1 MILADRCNVRLV
13 WFEDVVDHKKR
24 ERILKANPNKS
35 PPMSLPSSPSHPKP
49 KDMAFVFLS
58 HGTTAKPKCFSFTH
72 EQVVS
77 ATMNLIVIIHCG
89 GKMFNGL
96 DILISDLYKSYPL
109 AVMLEYAVYL
119 YGSTVVYTRPTFHE
133 FLEDLLSVRP
143 TIVHIMPSSL
153 ERLYHIVEDRKK
165 SPCAKWALRKTIEK
179 KMLNLNEKRKVDRI
193 CLECMGSL
201 RGGFPN
207 SYKYTKIGL
216 TSGDHVGRSLIGFAR
231 SLFSCYFTHI
241 YGPVE
246 TLGLGA
252 HALPFN
258 HPFNAVVGPPTP
270 STVIKLS
277 PSDQIPDSDAKSENI
292 IIRECY
298 HGRQITRQVSWLAI
312 RSGEMG
318 LVSIKAPFAADSYQ
332 ICVPTAGDP
341 TNPSLKV
348 EKCVGYPF
356 VQTTDI
362 GKWSKSG
369 ELQVLGRLEDIVHLA
384 QGFVS
389 LAKIESVL
397 RSSKFVAQICI
408 VGRKNEAPFIALVY
422 PDKEMLKNY
431 VQKKKDATARAQV
444 DKELRAPTDG
454 SDEIFQHRP
463 NIEEFILADFNAMGA
478 ANKLPIG
485 ISALRVSLQPFGP
498 WNGQARRYLMLQLYA
513 KELDPIFDAYAYH

>member
-1 MILADRCNVRLV
+1 
-13 WFEDVVDHKKR
+13 
-24 ERILKANPNKS
+24 
-35 PPMSLPSSPSHPKP
+35 
-49 KDMAFVFLS
+49 
-58 HGTTAKPKCFSFTH
+58 
-72 EQVVS
+72 
-77 ATMNLIVIIHCG
+77 
-89 GKMFNGL
+89 
-96 DILISDLYKSYPL
+96 
-109 AVMLEYAVYL
+109 
-119 YGSTVVYTRPTFHE
+119 
-133 FLEDLLSVRP
+133 
-143 TIVHIMPSSL
+143 
-153 ERLYHIVEDRKK
+153 LYHIVEDRKK

-277 PSDQIPDSDAKSENI
+277 PSDQIPDSDAKSE
-292 IIRECY
+292 
-298 HGRQITRQVSWLAI
+298 
-312 RSGEMG
+312 MG

-397 RSSKFVAQICI
+397 RSSKFVAQICV

-431 VQKKKDATARAQV
+431 VQKNKDATARAQV

-478 ANKLPIG
+478 ANKLPIR

-513 KELDPIFDAYAYH
+513 KELDPIFDAYA